1 MMRTPRSEKMI
12 ETLEAWERQY
22 DFLPI
27 KEIDALIASI
37 RKSAKLIDVSVN
49 EKFKNMVKDRQ
60 SVKYVGMSEKDFN
73 AMLKKQI
80 EDAKALYERSK
91 KLSPD
96 DVKKFEEM
104 TKKAATARRKNVG
117 GKGIDD
123 MLKDL
128 DK

>member
-1 MMRTPRSEKMI
+1 MRTPRSEKMI
-12 ETLEAWERQY
+12 ATLEAWERQY

-27 KEIDALIASI
+27 KEIDTLITSI
-37 RKSAKLIDVSVN
+37 RKSAKLIDVSVT
-49 EKFKNMVKDRQ
+49 EKFVNMVKDRQ
-60 SVKYVGMSEKDFN
+60 SVKYVGMSDKEFN
-73 AMLKKQI
+73 AMIKKQV

-96 DVKKFEEM
+96 DVKKFEAM
-104 TKKAATARRKNVG
+104 KKKAATARRKNVV
-117 GKGIDD
+117 GKDLDD